1 MHVIVVG
8 RVQPHTRTRLLRR
21 ISVPGGGCWSGEVRR
36 VLGRRNGCLEGFKPL
51 LLLLLP
57 MLLLLP
63 ILLRCCCSSF
73 RSTKVWTNTCRGRTG
88 VYSQQAAVGP
98 RWAGGGGGSGGL
110 AAGGSACAHQRRK
123 HHSEN
128 LSRVSL
134 RLSAQQGQPAQR
146 GEQRVSHQRRRI
158 RRRRRRAGGSG
169 GGGGEG
175 DKAGSHPCPGGR
187 GDAAGAWRAGPYH
200 AGKSR
205 DSDEVEAEVE
215 SRAPIGVS
223 STHLTLRFVRFPL
236 LESHFR
242 SERSENLS
250 KSVCSAECNKSAS

>member
-1 MHVIVVG
+1 MGVWKG
-8 RVQPHTRTRLLRR
+8 SNPCCCCCCQ
-21 ISVPGGGCWSGEVRR
+21 C
-36 VLGRRNGCLEGFKPL
+36 
-51 LLLLLP
+51 
-57 MLLLLP
+57 
-63 ILLRCCCSSF
+63 CCCSRYCCAAAARPSGVR
-73 RSTKVWTNTCRGRTG
+73 RS
-88 VYSQQAAVGP
+88 GP
-98 RWAGGGGGSGGL
+98 TPAGDAPAFTASRLLWDRGGL
-110 AAGGSACAHQRRK
+110 AAAAAAVGWRLVEVRALTSVVSTIQK
-123 HHSEN
+123 IY
-128 LSRVSL
+128 RVSL

-175 DKAGSHPCPGGR
+175 DRAGSHPCPGGR

-250 KSVCSAECNKSAS
+250 KSVCSAECNKSER

>member
-63 ILLRCCCSSF
+63 ILLCCCCSSF

-110 AAGGSACAHQRRK
+110 DAGGSACAHQRRK
-123 HHSEN
+123 NHSEK

-134 RLSAQQGQPAQR
+134 QLSAQQGQPAQR

-158 RRRRRRAGGSG
+158 RRRRRRRAGGSG

-187 GDAAGAWRAGPYH
+187 GDAAGAWRAEAHTMQG
-200 AGKSR
+200 SR
-205 DSDEVEAEVE
+205 ETQTRSSRVEGADGRVNL
-215 SRAPIGVS
+215 PI
-223 STHLTLRFVRFPL
+223 
-236 LESHFR
+236 
-242 SERSENLS
+242 
-250 KSVCSAECNKSAS
+250 